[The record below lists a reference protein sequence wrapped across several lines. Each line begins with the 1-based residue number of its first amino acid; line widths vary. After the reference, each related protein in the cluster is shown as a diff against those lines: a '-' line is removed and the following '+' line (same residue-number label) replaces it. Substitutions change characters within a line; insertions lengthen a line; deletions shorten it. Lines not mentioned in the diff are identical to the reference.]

1 MECEKCGLVHA
12 SRFLHDLTGNTNSR
26 EGNAMGSPVGV
37 FSNEEVKGLTDDD
50 IALLK
55 RHVVQLIQ
63 TSPEIRDIIYA
74 DPKLVT
80 AHDPIREIL
89 RTKARAL
96 LDRLKK

>member
-1 MECEKCGLVHA
+1 
-12 SRFLHDLTGNTNSR
+12 
-26 EGNAMGSPVGV
+26 MGSPVGV

-55 RHVVQLIQ
+55 QHVVQLIQ
-63 TSPEIRDIIYA
+63 TCPEIRDIILE

-80 AHDPIREIL
+80 RNERIREIL

-96 LDRLKK
+96 LDRLTYK

>member
-1 MECEKCGLVHA
+1 
-12 SRFLHDLTGNTNSR
+12 
-26 EGNAMGSPVGV
+26 MGSPVGV